1 MEVQE
6 SMGQSAYRTS
16 YATDVTQDMVGRQ
29 VTVAGWVDRRRDHGG
44 VAFIDLR
51 DRSGLVQIVIYDE
64 EEARPLRSEYVIQ
77 VTGKVRE
84 RPEGNDNEHLST
96 GHIEI
101 VADKIEVLAKSAALP
116 FQVSTALENE
126 AENKLP
132 GEDVRLRYRYLD
144 LRRPSMQRNIRLRA
158 AMNRAA
164 RAALDKMD
172 FCEIETPTLIKST
185 PEGARDFLV
194 PARLVPGSWYALPQ
208 SPQLLKQLLMV
219 GGFERYYQI
228 ARCYRDEDFRAD
240 RQPEFTQLDIEMS
253 FASQEDVMAMA
264 EQVIAEVW
272 KAAGFEVTLPIPRI
286 SWQEAMDK
294 YGSDKPDLRFGNPIV
309 ELTDYFKDTPFR
321 VFQAPYVGAV
331 VYQGAANLP
340 RRQFDAWQE
349 WARQRGAKGLAYV
362 QFTGDGTLKGPVAKN
377 LSDAERQGLKEAVGA
392 SDGDAVFFAAGPR
405 EASQTLLG
413 AARVEI
419 ARRQGLLKPDEFA
432 LTWVVDFPLFKP
444 TDDPDDDDVA
454 VGHSKWTSM
463 HHPFTMPSADW
474 IDRFDKDPEHA
485 MSDSYDIVC
494 NGEEMGG
501 GSVRIHRDDI
511 QDRVFKVLGIG
522 PEEAQEKFGFLLDAF
537 KYGAPP
543 HAGIAFG
550 WDRTA
555 QILTG
560 ADSIRDVIAFPK
572 SGGGQDPMTGAPAP
586 ISDQQ
591 RAETGV
597 DWEPDQEDAD

>member
-77 VTGKVRE
+77 VTGNVRE

-101 VADKIEVLAKSAALP
+101 VADKIEVLARSAALP

-264 EQVIAEVW
+264 EQVIANVW
-272 KAAGFEVTLPIPRI
+272 KAAGFEVTLPIARI

-309 ELTDYFKDTPFR
+309 ELTEYFKDTPFR

-419 ARRQGLLKPDEFA
+419 ARRQGLLKSDEFA

-494 NGEEMGG
+494 NGEEIGG

-522 PEEAQEKFGFLLDAF
+522 PEEAQEKFGFLLEAF

>member
-494 NGEEMGG
+494 NGEEIGG

-522 PEEAQEKFGFLLDAF
+522 PEEAQEKFGFLLEAF

>member
-309 ELTDYFKDTPFR
+309 ELTEYFKDTPFR

-511 QDRVFKVLGIG
+511 QDRIFKVLGIG

>member
-1 MEVQE
+1 
-6 SMGQSAYRTS
+6 MGQSAYRTS
-16 YATDVTQDMVGRQ
+16 CATGVTEAEIGQK

-51 DRSGLVQIVIYDE
+51 DRTGLIQIVIYDE
-64 EEARPLRSEYVIQ
+64 EVARPLRSEFVIQ
-77 VTGKVRE
+77 VTGQVRA
-84 RPEGNDNEHLST
+84 RPEGNDNAHLAT

-101 VADKIEVLAKSAALP
+101 VADEVKVLSRSEALP

-126 AENKLP
+126 SENKLP

-144 LRRPSMQRNIRLRA
+144 LRRPSMQHSIRMRA
-158 AMNRAA
+158 RMNKAA
-164 RAALDKMD
+164 RAALDDMD

-264 EQVIAEVW
+264 EQVIAAVW
-272 KAAGFEVTLPIPRI
+272 KSAGYQVQLPIQRI
-286 SWQEAMDK
+286 SWHDAMDK
-294 YGSDKPDLRFGNPIV
+294 YGSDKPDLRFGNQIV

-331 VYQGAANLP
+331 VYKGAADLP

-362 QFTGDGTLKGPVAKN
+362 QFSSDGVLKGPVAKN
-377 LSDAERQGLKEAVGA
+377 LSDQEREGLKEAVHA
-392 SDGDAVFFAAGPR
+392 EDGDAVFFAAGPR

-419 ARRQGLLKPDEFA
+419 ARRQGLLKPDQFA

-474 IDRFDKDPEHA
+474 LDRFDKDPEHA

-494 NGEEMGG
+494 NGEEIGG

-511 QDRVFKVLGIG
+511 QDRVFDVLGIG
-522 PEEAQEKFGFLLDAF
+522 QEEAQEKFGFLLEAF

-555 QILTG
+555 QILVG
-560 ADSIRDVIAFPK
+560 ASSIRDVIAFPK

-586 ISDQQ
+586 ISDAQ

-597 DWEPDQEDAD
+597 DYDPEAEQA

>member
-1 MEVQE
+1 
-6 SMGQSAYRTS
+6 MGQSAYRTS

-309 ELTDYFKDTPFR
+309 ELTEYFKDTPFR

-474 IDRFDKDPEHA
+474 IDRFDEDPEHA

-511 QDRVFKVLGIG
+511 QDRIFKVLGIG

-597 DWEPDQEDAD
+597 DWDPDEEDAD

>member
-511 QDRVFKVLGIG
+511 QDRIFKVLGIG